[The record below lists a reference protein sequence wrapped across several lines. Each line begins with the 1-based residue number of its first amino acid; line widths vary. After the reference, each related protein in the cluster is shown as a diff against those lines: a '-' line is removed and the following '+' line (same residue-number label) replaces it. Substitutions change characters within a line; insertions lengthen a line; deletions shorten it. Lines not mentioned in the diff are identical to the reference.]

1 MPRVMSRR
9 VLLLSAV
16 SATAA
21 VYSAGCGTVLHP
33 ERRGQPAGDLDW
45 KIVALNGLGLLL
57 FFVPGVIAFA
67 VDFNN
72 GSIYLPPNHYGA
84 TNSTSRPPAATAET
98 SLQEQSSRQEKLV
111 EVRIPPEKLSREQIE
126 TVVSAHTGQP
136 VELAPGR
143 FTTSELP
150 SIDGFW
156 TTHDSLAGHS

>member
-1 MPRVMSRR
+1 MLRLMSRR

-72 GSIYLPPNHYGA
+72 GTIYLPPGHYGA
-84 TNSTSRPPAATAET
+84 TGNENRPTRETANT
-98 SLQEQSSRQEKLV
+98 SRQEQNRRPAELV
-111 EVRIPPEKLSREQIE
+111 EVRIPPEKLTREQIE
-126 TVVSAHTGQP
+126 TVVSSHTGQP

-156 TTHDSLAGHS
+156 TAHDSLAGHS

>member
-1 MPRVMSRR
+1 MPRLLSRR
-9 VLLLSAV
+9 SLLLSAA
-16 SATAA
+16 STAVA
-21 VYSAGCGTVLHP
+21 MMSAGCGTVLHP

-45 KIVALNGLGLLL
+45 KIVALNSLGLLL

-72 GSIYLPPNHYGA
+72 GTIYLPPGQYGS
-84 TNSTSRPPAATAET
+84 TENGGRPDRETPQTSRPAE
-98 SLQEQSSRQEKLV
+98 LV
-111 EVRIPPEKLSREQIE
+111 EVRVPPEKLTREQIE
-126 TVVSAHTGQP
+126 TVVSGHTGQP

-156 TTHDSLAGHS
+156 TAHDSLAGHS